1 METRDEPLGVP
12 PDRSRGMTALA
23 LPRFGIGTAGIG
35 NLYAPVSDAVA
46 EATIAAA
53 WEGGVRL
60 FDTAPY
66 YGFGLAERRLGAAL
80 AAVDPGQTAI
90 ISTKVG
96 RVLEPEPAPLRER
109 HGFVDGDPFAPRFDY
124 GRDGVLRSHEA
135 SLKRLRRDR
144 VDSLLAHDLGALAH
158 GADAEAQMRA
168 FLDGGYGAMAEL
180 KAAGAVDAIG
190 IGVNEVAVCEYLIER
205 VDLDVVMIAG
215 RYTLLDQQAG
225 DRLLPLCLDKGVR
238 VIAAAPYNSGVLA
251 RPLEQGTA
259 RHYDYAA
266 APVEVLERAAAI
278 GAVCSAFDVDLP
290 TAALHFPATD
300 PAVASV
306 VAGMAGPNEVAAHLA
321 RLAARVPDVLW
332 KALAAQGLVAPSR
345 RAEATPA

>member
-1 METRDEPLGVP
+1 M
-12 PDRSRGMTALA
+12 
-23 LPRFGIGTAGIG
+23 GTAGIG

-46 EATIAAA
+46 EATVAAA

-66 YGFGLAERRLGAAL
+66 YGFGLAERRLGIAL

-96 RVLEPEPAPLRER
+96 RLLEPEPAPARER
-109 HGFVDGDPFAPRFDY
+109 HGFVDGDHFAPRFDY
-124 GRDGVLRSHEA
+124 SRDGVLRSHEA

-144 VDSLLAHDLGALAH
+144 VDILLAHDLGALTH
-158 GADAEAQMRA
+158 GSDAEAQMRA
-168 FLDGGYGAMAEL
+168 FLDGGYCAMAEL

-225 DRLLPLCLDKGVR
+225 DRLLPLCQRKGVR

-251 RPLEQGTA
+251 RPMEAEAA

-266 APVEVLERAAAI
+266 TPAEMLECAAAI
-278 GAVCSAFDVDLP
+278 GVVCAAFGVDLP
-290 TAALHFPATD
+290 TAALHFPAGD
-300 PAVASV
+300 PAIASV
-306 VAGMAGPNEVAAHLA
+306 VAGMVGRDEVAAHFA
-321 RLAARVPDVLW
+321 RAAASVPGALW
-332 KALAAQGLVAPSR
+332 HALAAQGLVAAPH